1 MTNKN
6 PGYQI
11 YFYMQHAGTEWGI
24 LTNGILW
31 RFYHKET
38 AHKPNRFYEVD
49 LNELATGGWG
59 DLDDHDR
66 RENERSLSQ
75 GWSFLSRRGACWGH
89 HRGGRVRHH
98 RPPSALLFA
107 GRFVEPRPVGA

>member
-49 LNELATGGWG
+49 LNELATGG
-59 DLDDHDR
+59 DA
-66 RENERSLSQ
+66 ERFVYFYAFFHRSAFDEQFLAS
-75 GWSFLSRRGACWGH
+75 GRCPALSRAQKG
-89 HRGGRVRHH
+89 
-98 RPPSALLFA
+98 SS
-107 GRFVEPRPVGA
+107 